1 MKRGQS
7 GLNLL
12 LAIDKPLGITSHD
25 AVSKVRYA
33 LGKRRVGHA
42 GTLDP
47 AASGLLVVGVGQG
60 TRLMGM
66 LTQDRKSYEARIS
79 FGRETDTDDREGKT
93 VRTAE
98 VPKRL
103 FEEDEARRVL
113 ASLVGV
119 QDQVPPAYSAISID
133 GKRAYALAREGEPV
147 ELASRRIEIFQVML
161 LAVGEDD
168 EGLFWDC
175 AFTVSKGTYIRS
187 IARDLGRTLGCAAHL
202 GALRR
207 LSSGNLTLKSART
220 LEEVAAA
227 GADGILALAA
237 DPVRALG
244 LPKRAVTDRGL
255 EMLLQ
260 GKTLGKGSLDMH
272 EGERCAMV
280 FSGKVY
286 GVWECAGDRLKTVA
300 NFPAG
305 ISGVREG

>member
-12 LAIDKPLGITSHD
+12 LAVDKPEGITSHD

-33 LGKRRVGHA
+33 LGERRVGHA

-47 AASGLLVVGVGQG
+47 AASGLLVIGVGQG

-66 LTQDRKSYEARIS
+66 LTQDQKSYEARIS
-79 FGRETDTDDREGKT
+79 FGCETDTDDREGKT
-93 VRTAE
+93 VREAE
-98 VPKRL
+98 VPRRL
-103 FEEDEARRVL
+103 FDEGEARQAL
-113 ASLVGV
+113 AGLVGV

-133 GKRAYALAREGEPV
+133 GKRAYALAREGETV
-147 ELASRRIEIFQVML
+147 ELASRRIEIYQALL

-175 AFTVSKGTYIRS
+175 AFMVSKGTYIRS
-187 IARDLGRTLGCAAHL
+187 IARDLGRSQGSAAHL

-207 LSSGNLTLKSART
+207 FSSGNLTLKNALT
-220 LEEVAAA
+220 LEEIAEA
-227 GADGILALAA
+227 GADGILSLAA

-244 LPKRAVTDRGL
+244 LPKRAVTDSEL
-255 EMLLQ
+255 EKLLQ
-260 GKTLGKGSLDMH
+260 GKTLPLGSVDLK

-280 FSGKVY
+280 SSGKVY
-286 GVWECAGDRLKTVA
+286 GVWECVNDRLKTVA

-305 ISGVREG
+305 ISGVR

>member
-1 MKRGQS
+1 VKRGQS

-12 LAIDKPLGITSHD
+12 LAVDKPEGITSHD

-33 LGKRRVGHA
+33 LGERRVGHA

-47 AASGLLVVGVGQG
+47 AASGLLVIGVGQG

-66 LTQDRKSYEARIS
+66 LTQDQKSYEARIT

-93 VRTAE
+93 VREAE

-103 FEEDEARRVL
+103 FDEEEARQAL
-113 ASLVGV
+113 AGLVGV
-119 QDQVPPAYSAISID
+119 QDQVPPAYSAISIG
-133 GKRAYALAREGEPV
+133 GKRAYALAREGETV
-147 ELASRRIEIFQVML
+147 ELASRRIEIYQALL

-175 AFTVSKGTYIRS
+175 AFMVSKGTYIRS
-187 IARDLGRTLGCAAHL
+187 IARDLGRSLESAAHL

-207 LSSGNLTLKSART
+207 LSSGNLTLKNAHT
-220 LEEVAAA
+220 LEEIAEA
-227 GADGILALAA
+227 GADGILSLAA

-244 LPKRAVTDRGL
+244 LPKRAVTDSEL
-255 EMLLQ
+255 EKLLQ
-260 GKTLGKGSLDMH
+260 GKTLPRGSVDLK

-280 FSGKVY
+280 SSGKVY
-286 GVWECAGDRLKTVA
+286 GVWECVNDRLKTVA

-305 ISGVREG
+305 ISGVR

>member
-12 LAIDKPLGITSHD
+12 LAVDKPEGITSHD

-33 LGKRRVGHA
+33 LGERRVGHA

-47 AASGLLVVGVGQG
+47 AASGLLVIGVGQG

-66 LTQDRKSYEARIS
+66 LTQDQKSYEARIS
-79 FGRETDTDDREGKT
+79 FGCETDTDDREGKT
-93 VRTAE
+93 VREAE
-98 VPKRL
+98 VPRRL
-103 FEEDEARRVL
+103 FDEGEARQAL
-113 ASLVGV
+113 AGLVGV

-133 GKRAYALAREGEPV
+133 GKRAYALAREGETV
-147 ELASRRIEIFQVML
+147 ELASRRIEIYQALL

-175 AFTVSKGTYIRS
+175 AFMVSKGTYIRS
-187 IARDLGRTLGCAAHL
+187 IARDLGRSQGSASHL

-207 LSSGNLTLKSART
+207 LSSGNLTLKNAHT
-220 LEEVAAA
+220 LEEIAEA
-227 GADGILALAA
+227 GADGILSLAA

-244 LPKRAVTDRGL
+244 LPKRAVTDSEL
-255 EMLLQ
+255 EKLLQ
-260 GKTLGKGSLDMH
+260 GKTLPRGSVDLK

-280 FSGKVY
+280 SSGKVY
-286 GVWECAGDRLKTVA
+286 GVWECVNDRLRTVA

-305 ISGVREG
+305 ISGVR

>member
-12 LAIDKPLGITSHD
+12 LAVDKPEGITSHD

-33 LGKRRVGHA
+33 LGERRVGHA

-47 AASGLLVVGVGQG
+47 AASGLLVIGVGQG

-66 LTQDRKSYEARIS
+66 LTQDQKSYEARIS
-79 FGRETDTDDREGKT
+79 FGCETDTDDREGKT
-93 VRTAE
+93 VREAE
-98 VPKRL
+98 VPRRL
-103 FEEDEARRVL
+103 FDEGKARQAL
-113 ASLVGV
+113 AGLVGV

-133 GKRAYALAREGEPV
+133 GKRAYALAREGETV
-147 ELASRRIEIFQVML
+147 ELASRRIEIYQALL

-175 AFTVSKGTYIRS
+175 AFMVSKGTYIRS
-187 IARDLGRTLGCAAHL
+187 IARDLGRSQGSAAYL

-207 LSSGNLTLKSART
+207 LSSGNLTLKNAHT
-220 LEEVAAA
+220 LEEIAEA
-227 GADGILALAA
+227 GADGILSLAA

-244 LPKRAVTDRGL
+244 LPKRAVTDSEL
-255 EMLLQ
+255 EKLLQ
-260 GKTLGKGSLDMH
+260 GKTLPRGSVDLK

-280 FSGKVY
+280 SSGKVY
-286 GVWECAGDRLKTVA
+286 GVWECVNDRLKTVA

-305 ISGVREG
+305 ISGVR

>member
-12 LAIDKPLGITSHD
+12 LAVDKPEGITSHD

-33 LGKRRVGHA
+33 LGERRVGHA

-47 AASGLLVVGVGQG
+47 AASGLLVIGVGQG

-66 LTQDRKSYEARIS
+66 LTQDQKSYEARIT

-93 VRTAE
+93 VREAE

-103 FEEDEARRVL
+103 FDEEEARQAL
-113 ASLVGV
+113 AGLVGV
-119 QDQVPPAYSAISID
+119 QDQVPPAYSAISIG
-133 GKRAYALAREGEPV
+133 GKRAYALAREGETV
-147 ELASRRIEIFQVML
+147 ELASRRIEIYQALL

-175 AFTVSKGTYIRS
+175 AFMVSKGTYIRS
-187 IARDLGRTLGCAAHL
+187 IARDLGRSLESAAHL

-207 LSSGNLTLKSART
+207 LSSGNLTLKNAHT
-220 LEEVAAA
+220 LEEIAEA
-227 GADGILALAA
+227 GADGILSLAA

-244 LPKRAVTDRGL
+244 LPKRAVTDSEL
-255 EMLLQ
+255 EKLLQ
-260 GKTLGKGSLDMH
+260 GKTLPLGSVDLK

-280 FSGKVY
+280 SSGKVY
-286 GVWECAGDRLKTVA
+286 GVWECVNDRLKTVA

-305 ISGVREG
+305 ISGVR

>member
-12 LAIDKPLGITSHD
+12 LAVDKPEGITSHD

-33 LGKRRVGHA
+33 LGERRVGHA

-47 AASGLLVVGVGQG
+47 AASGLLVIGVGQG

-66 LTQDRKSYEARIS
+66 LTQDQKSYEARIS

-93 VRTAE
+93 VREAE

-103 FEEDEARRVL
+103 FDEEEARL
-113 ASLVGV
+113 ALAGLVGV

-133 GKRAYALAREGEPV
+133 GKRAYALAREGEAV
-147 ELASRRIEIFQVML
+147 ELASRRIEIYQALL

-175 AFTVSKGTYIRS
+175 AFMVSKGTYIRS
-187 IARDLGRTLGCAAHL
+187 IARDLGRSLGSAAHL

-207 LSSGNLTLKSART
+207 LSSGNLTLKNAHA
-220 LEEVAAA
+220 LEEIAEA
-227 GADGILALAA
+227 GADGILSLAA

-244 LPKRAVTDRGL
+244 LPKRAVTDSEL
-255 EMLLQ
+255 EKLLQ
-260 GKTLGKGSLDMH
+260 GKTLPLGSVDLK
-272 EGERCAMV
+272 EGERCAMAL
-280 FSGKVY
+280 SGKVY
-286 GVWECAGDRLKTVA
+286 GVWECVNDRLKTVA

-305 ISGVREG
+305 ISGVR

>member
-12 LAIDKPLGITSHD
+12 LAVDKPEGITSHD

-33 LGKRRVGHA
+33 LGERRVGHA

-47 AASGLLVVGVGQG
+47 AASGLLVIGVGQG

-66 LTQDRKSYEARIS
+66 LTQDQKSYEARIS

-93 VRTAE
+93 VREAE

-103 FEEDEARRVL
+103 FDEEEARL
-113 ASLVGV
+113 ALAGLVGV

-133 GKRAYALAREGEPV
+133 GKRAYALAREGETV
-147 ELASRRIEIFQVML
+147 ELASRRIEIYQALL

-175 AFTVSKGTYIRS
+175 AFMVSKGTYIRS
-187 IARDLGRTLGCAAHL
+187 IARDLGRSLGSAAHL

-207 LSSGNLTLKSART
+207 LSSGNLTLKNAHA
-220 LEEVAAA
+220 LEEIAEA
-227 GADGILALAA
+227 GADGILSLAA

-244 LPKRAVTDRGL
+244 LPKRAVTDSEL
-255 EMLLQ
+255 EKLLQ
-260 GKTLGKGSLDMH
+260 GKTLPLGSVDLK

-280 FSGKVY
+280 SSGKVY
-286 GVWECAGDRLKTVA
+286 GVWECVNDRLKTVA

-305 ISGVREG
+305 ISGVR

>member
-12 LAIDKPLGITSHD
+12 LANDKPEGITSHD

-33 LGKRRVGHA
+33 LGERRVGHA

-47 AASGLLVVGVGQG
+47 AASGLLVIGVGQG

-66 LTQDRKSYEARIS
+66 LTQDQKSYEARIS
-79 FGRETDTDDREGKT
+79 FGCETDTDDREGKT
-93 VRTAE
+93 VREAE

-103 FEEDEARRVL
+103 FDEVEARQAL
-113 ASLVGV
+113 AGLVGV

-133 GKRAYALAREGEPV
+133 GKRAYALAREGETV
-147 ELASRRIEIFQVML
+147 ELASRRIEIYQALL

-175 AFTVSKGTYIRS
+175 AFMVSKGTYIRS
-187 IARDLGRTLGCAAHL
+187 IARDLGRSLGSAAHL

-207 LSSGNLTLKSART
+207 LSSGNLTLKDAHT
-220 LEEVAAA
+220 LDEIAEA
-227 GADGILALAA
+227 GADGILSLAA

-244 LPKRAVTDRGL
+244 LPKRAVTDSEL
-255 EMLLQ
+255 EKLLQ
-260 GKTLGKGSLDMH
+260 GKTLPRGSVDLK

-280 FSGKVY
+280 SSGKVY
-286 GVWECAGDRLKTVA
+286 GVWECVNDRLKTVA

-305 ISGVREG
+305 ISGVR

>member
-12 LAIDKPLGITSHD
+12 LAVDKPEGITSHD

-33 LGKRRVGHA
+33 LGERRVGHA

-47 AASGLLVVGVGQG
+47 AASGLLVIGVGQG

-66 LTQDRKSYEARIS
+66 LTQDQKSYEARIS
-79 FGRETDTDDREGKT
+79 FGCETDTDDREGKT
-93 VRTAE
+93 VREAE
-98 VPKRL
+98 VPRCL
-103 FEEDEARRVL
+103 FDEGEARQAL
-113 ASLVGV
+113 AGLVGV

-133 GKRAYALAREGEPV
+133 GKRAYALAREGETV
-147 ELASRRIEIFQVML
+147 ELASRRIEIYQALL
-161 LAVGEDD
+161 LAIGEDD

-175 AFTVSKGTYIRS
+175 AFMVSKGTYIRS
-187 IARDLGRTLGCAAHL
+187 IARDLGRSQGSAAHL

-207 LSSGNLTLKSART
+207 LSSGNLTLKNAHT
-220 LEEVAAA
+220 LEEIAEA
-227 GADGILALAA
+227 GADGIISLAA

-244 LPKRAVTDRGL
+244 LPKRAVTDSEL
-255 EMLLQ
+255 EKLLQ
-260 GKTLGKGSLDMH
+260 GKTLPRGIVDLK

-280 FSGKVY
+280 SSGKVY
-286 GVWECAGDRLKTVA
+286 GVWECVNDRLKTVA

-305 ISGVREG
+305 ISGVR

>member
-12 LAIDKPLGITSHD
+12 LAVDKPEGITSHD
-25 AVSKVRYA
+25 AVSKVRHA
-33 LGKRRVGHA
+33 LGERRVGHA

-47 AASGLLVVGVGQG
+47 AASGLLVIGVGQG

-66 LTQDRKSYEARIS
+66 LTQDQKSYEARIS
-79 FGRETDTDDREGKT
+79 FGCETDTDDREGKT
-93 VRTAE
+93 VREAE
-98 VPKRL
+98 VPRCL
-103 FEEDEARRVL
+103 FDEGEARQAL
-113 ASLVGV
+113 AGLVGV

-133 GKRAYALAREGEPV
+133 GKRAYALAREGETV
-147 ELASRRIEIFQVML
+147 ELASRRIEIYQALL

-175 AFTVSKGTYIRS
+175 AFMVSKGTYIRS
-187 IARDLGRTLGCAAHL
+187 IARDLGRSQGSAAYL

-207 LSSGNLTLKSART
+207 LSSGNLTLKNAHT
-220 LEEVAAA
+220 LEEIAEA
-227 GADGILALAA
+227 GADGILSLAA

-244 LPKRAVTDRGL
+244 LPKRAVTDSEL
-255 EMLLQ
+255 EKLLQ
-260 GKTLGKGSLDMH
+260 GKTLPRGSVDLK

-280 FSGKVY
+280 SSGKVY
-286 GVWECAGDRLKTVA
+286 GVWECVNDRLKTVA

-305 ISGVREG
+305 ISGVR

>member
-12 LAIDKPLGITSHD
+12 LAVDKPEGITSHD

-33 LGKRRVGHA
+33 LGERRVGHA

-47 AASGLLVVGVGQG
+47 AASGLLVIGVGQG

-66 LTQDRKSYEARIS
+66 LTQDQKSYEARIT

-93 VRTAE
+93 VREAE

-103 FEEDEARRVL
+103 FDEEEARQAL
-113 ASLVGV
+113 AGLVGV
-119 QDQVPPAYSAISID
+119 QDQVPPAYSAISIG
-133 GKRAYALAREGEPV
+133 GKRAYALAREGETV
-147 ELASRRIEIFQVML
+147 ELASRRIEIYQALL

-175 AFTVSKGTYIRS
+175 AFMVSKGTYIRS
-187 IARDLGRTLGCAAHL
+187 IARDLGRSLESAAHL

-207 LSSGNLTLKSART
+207 LSSGNLTLKNAHT
-220 LEEVAAA
+220 LEEIAEA
-227 GADGILALAA
+227 GADGILSLAA

-244 LPKRAVTDRGL
+244 LPKRAVTDSEL
-255 EMLLQ
+255 EKLLQ
-260 GKTLGKGSLDMH
+260 GKTLPRGSVDLK

-280 FSGKVY
+280 SSGKVY
-286 GVWECAGDRLKTVA
+286 GVWECVNDRLKTVA

-305 ISGVREG
+305 ISGVR

>member
-12 LAIDKPLGITSHD
+12 LAVDKPEGITSHD

-33 LGKRRVGHA
+33 LGERRVGHA

-47 AASGLLVVGVGQG
+47 AASGLLVIGVGQG

-66 LTQDRKSYEARIS
+66 LTQDQKSYEARIS
-79 FGRETDTDDREGKT
+79 FGCETDTDDREGKT
-93 VRTAE
+93 VRGAE
-98 VPKRL
+98 VPRRL
-103 FEEDEARRVL
+103 FDEGEARQAL
-113 ASLVGV
+113 AGLVGV

-133 GKRAYALAREGEPV
+133 GKRAYALAREGETV
-147 ELASRRIEIFQVML
+147 ELASRRIEIYQALL

-175 AFTVSKGTYIRS
+175 AFMVSKGTYIRS
-187 IARDLGRTLGCAAHL
+187 IARDLGRSQGSAAYL

-207 LSSGNLTLKSART
+207 LSSGNLTLKNAHT
-220 LEEVAAA
+220 LEEIAEA
-227 GADGILALAA
+227 GADGILSLAA

-244 LPKRAVTDRGL
+244 LPKRAVTDSEL
-255 EMLLQ
+255 EKLLQ
-260 GKTLGKGSLDMH
+260 GKTLPRGSVDLK

-280 FSGKVY
+280 SSGKVY
-286 GVWECAGDRLKTVA
+286 GVWECVNDRLKTVA

-305 ISGVREG
+305 ISGVR